1 MFNDLNYDNFT
12 IYAAKFYDRPNIIQ
26 SEFEED
32 LQRLKYVKR
41 LLKKYRQ
48 TGDFKER
55 LILNHVIIL
64 SNCFGVEATV
74 NMLFFK
80 VDPEDYPIL
89 KTILLY
95 LNYMPENFKI
105 TFHKYYVRQQE
116 IPVDLYIAQKLREL
130 Q

>member
-1 MFNDLNYDNFT
+1 MFDLCDDSFY
-12 IYAAKFYDRPNIIQ
+12 IYAAKCYDRPSIIQ
-26 SEFEED
+26 SEFDED

-48 TGDFKER
+48 TGEFKER

-64 SNCFGVEATV
+64 SNCFGVEPTV

-80 VDPEDYPIL
+80 VDEEDYPLL

-95 LNYMPENFKI
+95 LNYMPENFKV
-105 TFHKYYVRQQE
+105 TFHKYYLRQQE
-116 IPVDLYIAQKLREL
+116 IPVDLDIAQRLREL

>member
-1 MFNDLNYDNFT
+1 MFDLNDDSFYL
-12 IYAAKFYDRPNIIQ
+12 YAAKCYDRPNIIQ
-26 SEFEED
+26 SEFDED
-32 LQRLKYVKR
+32 LHRIKYVKR

-48 TGDFKER
+48 TGEFKER

-64 SNCFGVEATV
+64 SNCFGVEPSV

-80 VDPEDYPIL
+80 IDEDDYPLL

-95 LNYMPENFKI
+95 LNHMPENFKI
-105 TFHKYYVRQQE
+105 TFHKYYIRQQE
-116 IPVDLYIAQKLREL
+116 IPVDLEIADKLRNL